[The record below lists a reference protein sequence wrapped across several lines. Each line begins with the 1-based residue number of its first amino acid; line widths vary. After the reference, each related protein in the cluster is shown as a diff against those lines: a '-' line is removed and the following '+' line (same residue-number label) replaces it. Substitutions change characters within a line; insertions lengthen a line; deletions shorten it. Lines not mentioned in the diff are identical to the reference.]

1 MSTPALVFTLL
12 ALLLAVGA
20 LGWALRPLWRSSPA
34 AGTGAVL
41 ALVVLT
47 GILYGTVG
55 MPPAL
60 DPANRV
66 SAMPETLDQAIA
78 QLEGKLDQ
86 DPDQP
91 EGWRLLGNAYQ
102 SQGEMAKAAH
112 AFGKALEYAPD
123 DPDLLTELAES
134 RAMNEPQRRFDAE
147 AVAMLEHA
155 VEVQPMHQRA
165 RWFLGIARR
174 QAGDAAAAA
183 EVWEPLLAIVDAST
197 ARPLREQI
205 ALARSEAGLPP
216 LPEPAETPAPAGVTI
231 AVSLDPQLGMRLPAN
246 ATLFVLAR
254 QPGGPPM
261 PVAAKKLPVTGF
273 PLTVELTDADS
284 PMPTQKLSQLET
296 VELVARISAS
306 GDARAAPGDFT
317 SAPVEVET
325 GEGAKAALLIDQV
338 VE

>member
-12 ALLLAVGA
+12 ALLMAVGA
-20 LGWALRPLWRSSPA
+20 LAWALRPLWRSSPA

-41 ALVVLT
+41 ALVALA

-78 QLEGKLDQ
+78 QLEGKLAE
-86 DPDQP
+86 DPEQP

-102 SQGEMAKAAH
+102 SQGELAKAAH
-112 AFGKALEYAPD
+112 AFGNALKYAPD
-123 DPDLLTELAES
+123 DPDLLAELAES
-134 RAMNEPQRRFDAE
+134 RAMNDPQRRFDAE

-216 LPEPAETPAPAGVTI
+216 LPEPAETPASAGVTI

-254 QPGGPPM
+254 QPDGPPM
-261 PVAAKKLPVTGF
+261 PIAAKKLPVGAF
-273 PLTVELTDADS
+273 PLTVSLTDADS
-284 PMPTQKLSQLET
+284 PMPTMKLSQLET

-317 SAPVEVET
+317 SAPVRVDT
-325 GEGAKAALLIDQV
+325 GDGAKAALLIDQV

>member
-1 MSTPALVFTLL
+1 MATPALVFTLL
-12 ALLLAVGA
+12 ALLLAVVA
-20 LGWALRPLWRSSPA
+20 LGAVLRPLWRSSPA

-41 ALVVLT
+41 ALVALA
-47 GILYGTVG
+47 GLLYGNVG

-66 SAMPETLDQAIA
+66 SAMPESLEQAIA
-78 QLEGKLDQ
+78 QLEDKLAE

-102 SQGEMAKAAH
+102 SRGEAAKAAH
-112 AFGKALEYAPD
+112 AFGQALKYAPD
-123 DPDLLTELAES
+123 DAELLTSVAES
-134 RAMNEPQRRFDAE
+134 RAMNDPQRRFDAE

-155 VEVQPMHQRA
+155 VQVQPMHQRA

-183 EVWEPLLAIVDAST
+183 AVWEPLLAVVDDST

-205 ALARSEAGLPP
+205 ALARNEAGLPP
-216 LPEPAETPAPAGVTI
+216 LPEAAGTPASPGVTI

-284 PMPTQKLSQLET
+284 PMPTLKLSQLDT

-306 GDARAAPGDFT
+306 GDARAAAGDFT
-317 SAPVEVET
+317 SAPVQVAT
-325 GEGAKAALLIDQV
+325 GEDARAALLIDQV
-338 VE
+338 VR

>member
-1 MSTPALVFTLL
+1 METPAIVFTVL
-12 ALLLAVGA
+12 ALIMAVLA
-20 LGWALRPLWRSSPA
+20 LGWVLRPLWRSSPA

-41 ALVVLT
+41 ALVALT

-60 DPANRV
+60 DPAHRV
-66 SAMPETLDQAIA
+66 SAMPETLGQAIS
-78 QLEGKLDQ
+78 QLEAKLAQ

-102 SQGEMAKAAH
+102 SQGEAAKAAH
-112 AFGKALEYAPD
+112 AFNQALKYAPD
-123 DPDLLTELAES
+123 DAELLTALAES
-134 RAMNEPQRRFDAE
+134 RAMNDPQRRFDAE

-174 QAGDAAAAA
+174 QDGDAAAAA
-183 EVWEPLLAIVDAST
+183 AVWEPLLAVVDDST

-216 LPEPAETPAPAGVTI
+216 LPDAPPAPPGVTI
-231 AVSLDPQLGMRLPAN
+231 AVSLDPQLGMQLPVG

-261 PVAAKKLPVTGF
+261 PVAAKKLPITTF
-273 PLTVELTDADS
+273 PLTVTLTDEDS
-284 PMPTQKLSQLET
+284 PMPTLKLSQLDT

-306 GDARAAPGDFT
+306 GDARAASGDFS
-317 SAPVEVET
+317 SAPVQVAP

-338 VE
+338 VP